1 MLQRW
6 VTIRT
11 FLVEIVMGI
20 SICSELDQFCKE
32 TGRTVSTGRAL
43 NQRKNNHGRRSISL
57 YSSDI
62 DNEFAGQAGFPEN
75 YFVGKET
82 DVFISYVKNY
92 NYFTKHELIQEFG
105 LFKRTLIRVI
115 LLSPRIEQVSYL
127 SSSRHGDW

>member
-1 MLQRW
+1 MEFEDLDVMYFHGRT
-6 VTIRT
+6 VDDVRFTIT
-11 FLVEIVMGI
+11 GVIENDDLVMGI

-43 NQRKNNHGRRSISL
+43 NQRKNNHGRRLISL

-62 DNEFAGQAGFPEN
+62 DNEFAGQAGFPKN

-92 NYFTKHELIQEFG
+92 NYFTKNELIQEFG
-105 LFKRTLIRVI
+105 LFKRTLIKVK
-115 LLSPRIEQVSYL
+115 E
-127 SSSRHGDW
+127 